1 MSLDVLLITPPSRLE
16 VYQKLAGE
24 FAAIE
29 PPVWSSLIAKYL
41 VVRGYSVKILD
52 AEAEFLTH
60 RETADKIIKE
70 NPKLSVYMVYGQQPS
85 ASTQCMPGG
94 RKVVELVNE
103 DTSNELKS
111 IVIGTHASALPQRTL
126 KDEPYTFV
134 CQGEGPLTIEG
145 LLNEI
150 KKEKY
155 NYKNVPGLWYMDEDQ
170 VRFNKSAEMFQ
181 DLDSTL
187 PGQAWDLLDL
197 SKYKA
202 HNWHTF
208 DNIDSRNKYASL
220 QTSLGCPF
228 KCTFC
233 CINAPFERNTIRFW
247 SPKHI
252 IKEIKYLV
260 EEHNIYNIKIPDEMF
275 VLNPKQVTGICD
287 EILKEGL
294 GDKLNFWAYARID
307 TLEDDEMLN
316 KMLKSGFRW
325 LALGIESSSKHVRDG
340 VVKGRFDNY
349 DIEGIV
355 KKVRDMGFYV
365 GANYIFGLPND
376 DHDTMQET
384 LDLSLRVNS
393 EWANFYS
400 AMAYPG
406 SQLYPMAKEKKWKL
420 PDDNN
425 GPGWI
430 GYSQHA
436 FDTLP
441 LPTEHIKASEV
452 LDFRDKAF
460 DTYFNNS
467 DYLSMINKTYG
478 TDTLEHIK
486 KMTNHKIKRKHHTEE
501 VDY

>member
-16 VYQKLAGE
+16 VYQKLASE

-41 VVRGYSVKILD
+41 AVRGYNVKILD

-60 RETADKIIKE
+60 RETADIIIKE
-70 NPKLSVYMVYGQQPS
+70 NPTLSVYMIYGQQPS
-85 ASTQCMPGG
+85 ASTQCMPAG
-94 RKVVELVNE
+94 RKTVKLVNE
-103 DTSNELKS
+103 ETSNELKS

-145 LLNEI
+145 LLKEI

-155 NYKNVPGLWYMDEDQ
+155 NYKNVPGLWYMDEGQ
-170 VRFNKSAEMFQ
+170 VKFNKSAEMFQ
-181 DLDSTL
+181 DLDNTL
-187 PGQAWDLLDL
+187 PGQAWDLLDMN
-197 SKYKA
+197 KYKA

-208 DNIDSRNKYASL
+208 HNLDTRNKYASL
-220 QTSLGCPF
+220 QTSLGCQF

-233 CINAPFERNTIRFW
+233 CIIAQFERNTIRFW

-260 EEHNIYNIKIPDEMF
+260 EEHGIYNIKIPDEMF

-307 TLEDDEMLN
+307 TLEDNEMLK

-365 GANYIFGLPND
+365 GANYIFGLPD
-376 DHDTMQET
+376 DTLDSMKQT
-384 LDLSLRVNS
+384 LDLSLRINS
-393 EWANFYS
+393 EWSNYYS

-406 SQLYPMAKEKKWKL
+406 SKLHIMANQNSWKL
-420 PDDNN
+420 PENKG

-436 FDTLP
+436 YECLP
-441 LPTEHIKASEV
+441 LRTQHVKASDV
-452 LDFRDKAF
+452 LNFRDKAF
-460 DTYFNNS
+460 NTYFKNS
-467 DYLSMINKTYG
+467 NYENLIKNTFGDDTVLHINK
-478 TDTLEHIK
+478 
-486 KMTNHKIKRKHHTEE
+486 MTSFSLKRKHHDQE